1 MFFGFYILTLLY
13 FWVAALYSAFA
24 FTKGYSLI
32 KIFMAMSLNRV
43 QLIGNIT
50 RDPELRQIPGGS
62 TVASFS
68 IATNFVWTDSSG
80 QKQEKVEFHN
90 ITAWRKLAEI
100 CGQYLHKGSKVF
112 VEGRLQTRDWEA
124 EDGTKKYR
132 TEIVADNMIMLDR
145 KGASSGDEM
154 PAYGAQ
160 ASHAGIGKKA
170 DASAPVENAAPAS
183 EEEVT
188 IDDLPF

>member
-1 MFFGFYILTLLY
+1 
-13 FWVAALYSAFA
+13 
-24 FTKGYSLI
+24 
-32 KIFMAMSLNRV
+32 MAMSLNRV

-68 IATNFVWTDSSG
+68 IATNFSWTDSSG

-100 CGQYLHKGSKVF
+100 CGQYLHKGSKVYL
-112 VEGRLQTRDWEA
+112 EGRIQTRDWEA

-145 KGASSGDEM
+145 KGATSGSGDEM

-160 ASHAGIGKKA
+160 APRAQSPSAGIKKT
-170 DASAPVENAAPAS
+170 DATAPVENAAPVA

>member
-1 MFFGFYILTLLY
+1 MLLTQ
-13 FWVAALYSAFA
+13 
-24 FTKGYSLI
+24 
-32 KIFMAMSLNRV
+32 IFMAMSLNRV

-68 IATNFVWTDSSG
+68 VATNFAWTDSSG

-90 ITAWRKLAEI
+90 IVAWRKLAEI
-100 CGQYLHKGSKVF
+100 CGQYLHKGSKVY
-112 VEGRLQTRDWEA
+112 VEGRIQTRDWEA

-132 TEIVADNMIMLDR
+132 TEIVAENMIMLDR
-145 KGASSGDEM
+145 KGAGSEGEM
-154 PAYGAQ
+154 PAYASNQ
-160 ASHAGIGKKA
+160 APHAGISKKA
-170 DASAPVENAAPAS
+170 EASAPAENAAPIS

>member
-1 MFFGFYILTLLY
+1 VRLPC
-13 FWVAALYSAFA
+13 A
-24 FTKGYSLI
+24 KYSLI
-32 KIFMAMSLNRV
+32 KIVMAMSLNRV

-68 IATNFVWTDSSG
+68 VATNFSWTDASG

-90 ITAWRKLAEI
+90 VVAWKKLAEI
-100 CGQYLHKGSKVF
+100 IGQYLKKGSKVF
-112 VEGRLQTRDWEA
+112 IEGRIQTRDWEA

-132 TEIVADNMIMLDR
+132 TEIVAENMIMLDR
-145 KGASSGDEM
+145 KGSTGGDEM
-154 PAYGAQ
+154 PASYGSQ
-160 ASHAGIGKKA
+160 ASHSGIAKKA
-170 DASAPVENAAPAS
+170 DASAPVREAAPVA
-183 EEEVT
+183 EGEVT